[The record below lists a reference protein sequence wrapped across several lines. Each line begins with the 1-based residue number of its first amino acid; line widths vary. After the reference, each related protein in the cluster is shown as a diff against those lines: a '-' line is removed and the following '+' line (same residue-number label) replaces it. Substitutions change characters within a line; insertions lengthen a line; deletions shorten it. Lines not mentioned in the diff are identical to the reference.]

1 MSGKSVKK
9 DSSVPQRPPPS
20 RNRQEENLRV
30 IRHRTG
36 LEIQQTGIY
45 RVHHHDHRL
54 PHEVTLLRGE
64 FFPRCSQC
72 GTAVEFEL
80 LKAAPEIDGA
90 GGFRV
95 VLYELPSEDEAEE
108 KADAES
114 A

>member
-1 MSGKSVKK
+1 M
-9 DSSVPQRPPPS
+9 
-20 RNRQEENLRV
+20 RV

-36 LEIQQTGIY
+36 FEIQQTGIY
-45 RVHHHDHRL
+45 RVHHDNHRL

-64 FFPRCSQC
+64 SFPRCSQC
-72 GTAVEFEL
+72 GSAVEFEL

-95 VLYELPSEDEAEE
+95 VLYELPSEDEKDKEE

>member
-1 MSGKSVKK
+1 M
-9 DSSVPQRPPPS
+9 
-20 RNRQEENLRV
+20 RV

-45 RVHHHDHRL
+45 RVHHDNHRL

-64 FFPRCSQC
+64 SFPRCSQC
-72 GTAVEFEL
+72 GSAVEFEL

-95 VLYELPSEDEAEE
+95 VLYELPSEDATKE